1 MGCGA
6 YVDVQQT
13 STNQTKIISAS
24 PLFQSSIRKNKLK
37 KSKHFGKKRE
47 GLEASLHGQSMYD
60 LPLHLF
66 YRVWICFSFTPY
78 SFENLTYP
86 LQQNS
91 MMKQANI

>member
-47 GLEASLHGQSMYD
+47 GLEAFMANLCMAFHYICFIEFGSAFHSLHILLRISHIHCNKIQ
-60 LPLHLF
+60 
-66 YRVWICFSFTPY
+66 
-78 SFENLTYP
+78 
-86 LQQNS
+86 
-91 MMKQANI
+91 